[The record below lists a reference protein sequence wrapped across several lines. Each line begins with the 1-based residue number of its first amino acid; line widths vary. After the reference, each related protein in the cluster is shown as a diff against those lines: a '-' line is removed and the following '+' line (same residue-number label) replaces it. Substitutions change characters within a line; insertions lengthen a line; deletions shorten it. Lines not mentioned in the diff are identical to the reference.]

1 MTEGRWPA
9 STICAVMLVGI
20 VGVLIAG
27 LQPQLLG
34 ALATEGRLT
43 TNQLGVTATIELLA
57 MGLAA
62 GGTGLLIKPV
72 RLRAIAVAATIIIA
86 STDLLTPSLT
96 GSGIMAA
103 RTIAGLASGVLIW
116 ITIGLIARTAV
127 PERWAGIYLMTQTL
141 AQLAV
146 ATVLAGAIPAVGAR
160 GGFGALGTISLIALL
175 CVPFLPSAY
184 PPLERDG
191 DTTSLPPRAGLA
203 ALAGVLIYLAFV
215 VALWV
220 YLEPLATENGIDAAT
235 VARAVPIGLAAQVAG
250 ALLATLLVGRIRALW
265 VVLAVAAANIALLA
279 LFGSGPAAV
288 VFLAATGA
296 FGLLWMFVMPFQ
308 LELVINADPSRRA
321 ATLIG
326 GAQLIG
332 SSLGP
337 LLASLVVDDRHVGAI
352 LWLGAACILVSTA
365 TMLAALRYR
374 ARA

>member
-1 MTEGRWPA
+1 
-9 STICAVMLVGI
+9 
-20 VGVLIAG
+20 
-27 LQPQLLG
+27 
-34 ALATEGRLT
+34 
-43 TNQLGVTATIELLA
+43 
-57 MGLAA
+57 
-62 GGTGLLIKPV
+62 LLIKPV
-72 RLRAIAVAATIIIA
+72 RLRALAVTATIIVA
-86 STDLLTPSLT
+86 SMDILTPSLT
-96 GSGIMAA
+96 GGGIMAA
-103 RTIAGLASGVLIW
+103 RIVAGLASGVLIW
-116 ITIGLIARTAV
+116 ITIGLIARTAM

-146 ATVLAGAIPAVGAR
+146 ATVLASTIPASGAH
-160 GGFGALGTISLIALL
+160 GGFIALGTISLIALL
-175 CVPFLPSAY
+175 CVPFLPRAY

-191 DTTSLPPRAGLA
+191 DSTSLPPRAGLA
-203 ALAGVLIYLAFV
+203 ALASVLVYLAFV

-279 LFGSGPAAV
+279 LFGSGPGAIT
-288 VFLAATGA
+288 FLAATGA

-308 LELVINADPSRRA
+308 LELVIDADPSRRA

-337 LLASLVVDDRHVGAI
+337 LLASLVVDDRHVSAI
-352 LWLGAACILVSTA
+352 LWLGAACILISMA
-365 TMLAALRYR
+365 AMLAALRYR
-374 ARA
+374 SRG